1 MSLWHKRVGLRRR
14 RRRRRRR
21 TRRLG
26 TAALRRF
33 WRRMRPKEV
42 RIGDV
47 SLVKMEKV
55 TSASVG
61 MPPYHFDL
69 PLLSGSAADTWALC
83 L

>member
-1 MSLWHKRVGLRRR
+1 
-14 RRRRRRR
+14 
-21 TRRLG
+21 
-26 TAALRRF
+26 
-33 WRRMRPKEV
+33 MRPKEV

-69 PLLSGSAADTWALC
+69 PLLSGSADDTWALC